1 MRTNL
6 KGVFGSIADNRKGL
20 HAAINRIMEYFLTA
34 EQGTVPVK
42 AVEEICGFLD
52 IPEIESYVMDTFAP
66 DMFHVY
72 ADLIKLKLLIDL
84 SLLSSDVAPEDLS
97 KTYLHASEIFNEAA
111 IPIQYSLFPRT
122 PILFGG
128 LFPQDVWS
136 AVLTAWKGDASANR
150 AAISS
155 VLISHLTRSC
165 LPEQSGFLENPEAKN
180 AMGEVW
186 KTLTESQTL
195 EDVLQTMTIDVPG
208 GSAFLPYDILEADSM
223 PVPAKHMSGLKH
235 AVRFLLP
242 EIFVS
247 ALAAEIL
254 FPDSVAAILKTME
267 K

>member
-1 MRTNL
+1 MTTNL
-6 KGVFGSIADNRKGL
+6 NGVLGSISANRKGL
-20 HAAINRIMEYFLTA
+20 HTAINRIIEGFLA
-34 EQGTVPVK
+34 SEQGTVPVES
-42 AVEEICGFLD
+42 VEKISTLLD
-52 IPEIESYVMDTFAP
+52 IPEVVEFVQHPFDPNVFQ
-66 DMFHVY
+66 VY
-72 ADLIKLKLLIDL
+72 TDLIKLKLLIDL

-97 KTYLHASEIFNEAA
+97 KTYLHAADVFNEAA
-111 IPIQYSLFPRT
+111 TPIQYSLFPRT

-128 LFPQDVWS
+128 LFPQDVWRD
-136 AVLTAWKGDASANR
+136 ALTVWKGDSSANR

-155 VLISHLTRSC
+155 VLGSHLTRSC
-165 LPEQSGFLENPEAKN
+165 MPEQSKILETPEARN
-180 AMGEVW
+180 VMGEVW

-195 EDVLQTMTIDVPG
+195 EDILQTMTIDVPG

-247 ALAAEIL
+247 ALAAEIR
-254 FPDSVAAILKTME
+254 FPASVASILKTME